1 MAEIRQRAVPSRRRR
16 DGLIRHA
23 RDSTSQNGEDGVI
36 ARLLELLPPSQHQD
50 RPGRSA
56 IRYCVDVGAWDGR
69 HLSNTYSLL
78 VHDQQQSQISTS
90 TSAFRGVLI
99 EADPVRFVQ
108 LEELYRPLGNTCVNV
123 AVSCAE
129 GSKHSLSAILGDRAP
144 DLPKDFDFLCID
156 VDGTDYWL
164 MVDVLEGGFRP
175 SILCIEFN
183 PTMPDDIIYIQPRDD
198 GVRHGSSLAA
208 LVELA
213 KSKNYVLVETTL
225 FNAFF
230 VPRELYD
237 QYLKEEVPD
246 TTIEA
251 LHEITMGTNLYQLYD
266 GTIKLSGCKKMLWH
280 RIPIKEEK
288 IQILPKEK
296 RSFPFAPLEAKSN
309 DVDTNELNDIAVDM
323 SSYCQLSKESG
334 DTDKAHCAS
343 KLLQQLKSDGFA
355 FVRGTGISAATCS
368 KALRAT
374 NAFLHEADENV
385 RRSCLTKDRARRG
398 FAPAGTENFA
408 SLIGEKGN
416 NDLVKKYRIGA
427 VTDDADATSSCLLRP
442 NVWPS
447 EEVWTEEAAQFFR
460 QSIEQYF
467 EEQCRVTKAVVRA
480 ICDGLIASDGRP
492 ELNERLQVLREDH
505 GESEAQQDTSILTL
519 LNYKRGRRHQKS
531 KKPQPLVAPHTD
543 VGVITCLLF
552 DKGNCAVLQ
561 RAETTTGAREVGAD
575 RKWIDVRL
583 PPKVPDDPI
592 FVVNIGD
599 CFSELCGGTIPST
612 IHRVMPKDDGTVT
625 RNCLALFHG
634 LSPAD
639 DITLPS
645 GERMTYEGWRKNRIA
660 RAATVLKENPN

>member
-1 MAEIRQRAVPSRRRR
+1 MAEIRQRKVPSRRQR
-16 DGLIRHA
+16 DGLIRYA

-36 ARLLELLPPSQHQD
+36 ARLLELLPPSHQD
-50 RPGRSA
+50 GQGRN

-78 VHDQQQSQISTS
+78 VGDQQQSQAAVGT
-90 TSAFRGVLI
+90 AFRGVLI

-108 LEELYRPLGNTCVNV
+108 LEELHRPLGNTCVNV
-123 AVSCAE
+123 AVSCAK
-129 GSKHSLSAILGDRAP
+129 GSNNSLSAILVTHAP
-144 DLPKDFDFLCID
+144 EFPKEFDFLCID

-183 PTMPDDIIYIQPRDD
+183 PTMPDDVIYIQPRDD

-213 KSKNYVLVETTL
+213 ESRNYVLVESTI

-251 LHEITMGTNLYQLYD
+251 LHEITMGTTLYQLYD

-288 IQILPKEK
+288 IQILSKEK
-296 RSFPFAPLEAKSN
+296 RSFPFAPSETKC
-309 DVDTNELNDIAVDM
+309 DVVDANELRNIAVDM
-323 SSYCQLSKESG
+323 TSYCPLSEGSG
-334 DTDKAHCAS
+334 EKNRAECAS
-343 KLLQQLKSDGFA
+343 QLLEQLKSDGFA

-427 VTDDADATSSCLLRP
+427 VSDEADASCLLRP
-442 NVWPS
+442 NIWPS
-447 EEVWTEEAAQFFR
+447 GEVWTEEAAHFFQ
-460 QSIEQYF
+460 QSIKQYF
-467 EEQCRVTKAVVRA
+467 DEQCRVTKAVVRA
-480 ICDGLIASDGRP
+480 ICDGLIASNGRP
-492 ELNERLQVLREDH
+492 ELRESLQVLSKDH
-505 GESEAQQDTSILTL
+505 GESEGQQDTSILTL
-519 LNYKRGRRHQKS
+519 LNYKRGKRHQKS

-552 DKGNCAVLQ
+552 DKGDCAVLQ
-561 RAETTTGAREVGAD
+561 RTETTTGAREVGAD

-592 FVVNIGD
+592 FIVNIGD
-599 CFSELCGGTIPST
+599 CFSELCGGAIPST
-612 IHRVMPKDDGTVT
+612 IHRVMPRDDGTVA

-645 GERMTYEGWRKNRIA
+645 GEQMTYEQWRKNRIA
-660 RAATVLKENPN
+660 RAAKVLKDNAK

>member
-1 MAEIRQRAVPSRRRR
+1 MAEIRQRKVPSRRRR
-16 DGLIRHA
+16 DGLIRYA
-23 RDSTSQNGEDGVI
+23 RDNTSQNGEDGVI
-36 ARLLELLPPSQHQD
+36 ARLLELLPPSHQD
-50 RPGRSA
+50 DQGQS
-56 IRYCVDVGAWDGR
+56 IRHCVDVGAWDGK

-78 VHDQQQSQISTS
+78 VDNQQQRE
-90 TSAFRGVLI
+90 AFHGVLI

-108 LEELYRPLGNTCVNV
+108 LEELHRPLDNTCVNV
-123 AVSCAE
+123 AVSCAK
-129 GSKHSLSAILGDRAP
+129 GSKNSLSSILTTHAP
-144 DLPKDFDFLCID
+144 DLPKNFDFLCID

-175 SILCIEFN
+175 SIICIEFN
-183 PTMPDDIIYIQPRDD
+183 PTMPDDVIYIQPRDD

-213 KSKNYVLVETTL
+213 ESRDYVLVETTL

-237 QYLKEEVPD
+237 LHLREEVPD
-246 TTIEA
+246 TSIEG
-251 LHEITMGTNLYQLYD
+251 LHEITMGTTLYQLYD

-288 IQILPKEK
+288 MQILSKEK
-296 RSFPFAPLEAKSN
+296 RSFPFAPTETKC
-309 DVDTNELNDIAVDM
+309 DVIDANELKSIAVDM
-323 SSYCQLSKESG
+323 TSYCQPTKESG
-334 DTDKAHCAS
+334 DDVRAICATQ
-343 KLLQQLKSDGFA
+343 LLQQLKADGFA
-355 FVRGTGISAATCS
+355 LVRGTGISAATCS

-398 FAPAGTENFA
+398 YAPMGTENFA

-427 VTDDADATSSCLLRP
+427 VSDEADASCLLRP

-447 EEVWTEEAAQFFR
+447 SEVWSEEAAQFFQ

-467 EEQCRVTKAVVRA
+467 QEQCRVTKAIVRA
-480 ICDGLIASDGRP
+480 ICDGLMASDGRI
-492 ELNERLQVLREDH
+492 ELRESLKVLSSDNND
-505 GESEAQQDTSILTL
+505 EAQQDTSILTL
-519 LNYKRGRRHQKS
+519 LNYKRGKRHQKS
-531 KKPQPLVAPHTD
+531 KKPQALVAPHTD

-552 DKGNCAVLQ
+552 DKGDCAVLQ
-561 RAETTTGAREVGAD
+561 RAETTANAHEVGAD
-575 RKWIDVRL
+575 RKWIDVKL
-583 PPKVPDDPI
+583 PSKVPDDPI

-599 CFSELCGGTIPST
+599 CFSELCGGVIPST
-612 IHRVMPKDDGTVT
+612 IHRVMPRDDGKVA

-634 LSPAD
+634 LDPAD
-639 DITLPS
+639 NITLPS
-645 GERMTYEGWRKNRIA
+645 GEQMTYEEWRKNRIA
-660 RAATVLKENPN
+660 RATEVLKGNAKLELRSGVA

>member
-1 MAEIRQRAVPSRRRR
+1 MMRPYKQVMAEIRHRKVPSRRRR
-16 DGLIRHA
+16 DGLIRFA
-23 RDSTSQNGEDGVI
+23 RDNTSQNGEDGVI
-36 ARLLELLPPSQHQD
+36 SRLLELLPPGHHDDQGQS
-50 RPGRSA
+50 
-56 IRYCVDVGAWDGR
+56 IRYCVDVGAWDGK

-78 VHDQQQSQISTS
+78 VDTQQHRE
-90 TSAFRGVLI
+90 AFHGVLI

-108 LEELYRPLGNTCVNV
+108 LEELHRSLGNTCVNR
-123 AVSCAE
+123 AVSCAK
-129 GSKHSLSAILGDRAP
+129 GSKNSLSAIIATHAP
-144 DLPKDFDFLCID
+144 DLPKNFDFLCID

-164 MVDVLEGGFRP
+164 MADLLEADFRP
-175 SILCIEFN
+175 SIICIEFN
-183 PTMPDDIIYIQPRDD
+183 PTMPSEIIYIQPRDD

-213 KSKNYVLVETTL
+213 ESRDYVLVETTL

-237 QYLKEEVPD
+237 LHLREEVPD
-246 TTIEA
+246 TSIEA
-251 LHEITMGTNLYQLYD
+251 LHEITMGTTLYQLYD

-288 IQILPKEK
+288 IQVLSKDK
-296 RSFPFAPLEAKSN
+296 RSFPFAPSETKCEVIDA
-309 DVDTNELNDIAVDM
+309 NELKNIAVDM
-323 SSYCQLSKESG
+323 TSYCQPSEG
-334 DTDKAHCAS
+334 AGEDVRADCAAQ
-343 KLLQQLKSDGFA
+343 LLQQLKEDGFA
-355 FVRGTGISAATCS
+355 LVRGTGISAATCS

-398 FAPAGTENFA
+398 YAPMGTENFA

-427 VTDDADATSSCLLRP
+427 VSDEADASCLLRP

-447 EEVWTEEAAQFFR
+447 GEVWSEEAAHFFR
-460 QSIEQYF
+460 DCIEQYF
-467 EEQCRVTKAVVRA
+467 DEQCRVTKAVVRA

-492 ELNERLQVLREDH
+492 ELKESLTVLS
-505 GESEAQQDTSILTL
+505 GENNGEAQQDTSILTL
-519 LNYKRGRRHQKS
+519 LNYKRGKRHQKC

-552 DKGNCAVLQ
+552 DKGDCAVLQ
-561 RAETTTGAREVGAD
+561 RAETSANAHEVGAD
-575 RKWIDVRL
+575 RKWIDVKL
-583 PPKVPDDPI
+583 PHKVPDDPI

-599 CFSELCGGTIPST
+599 CFSELCGGVIPST
-612 IHRVMPKDDGTVT
+612 IHRVMPRDDGKVA

-634 LSPAD
+634 LDPAD
-639 DITLPS
+639 IITLPS
-645 GERMTYEGWRKNRIA
+645 GEQMTYEEWRKNRIA
-660 RAATVLKENPN
+660 RATEVLKRNAK